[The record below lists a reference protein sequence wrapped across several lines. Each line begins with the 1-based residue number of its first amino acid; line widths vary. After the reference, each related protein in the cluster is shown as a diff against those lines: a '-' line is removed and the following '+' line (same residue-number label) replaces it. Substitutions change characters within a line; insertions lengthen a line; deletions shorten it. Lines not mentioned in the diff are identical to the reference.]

1 MLITMTKREI
11 LLWVENLTDSEM
23 RFDCWWRL
31 PVQQHLFDCAFIQ
44 LKRDAHPLSFSRIET
59 WHSSKIFDTFRDEEL
74 KLKKLARDNQFGL
87 VPNFHSHESSGLLP
101 E

>member
-11 LLWVENLTDSEM
+11 LLWVENLTDCEM
-23 RFDCWWRL
+23 RFDCHWSL

-44 LKRDAHPLSFSRIET
+44 LKKDPHPLSFSRVEP
-59 WHSSKIFDTFRDEEL
+59 WHSSKIFDSFRDEEL

-87 VPNFHSHESSGLLP
+87 VPRFYPHKS
-101 E
+101 